1 MSSPTVNV
9 VRYSALIGGIAYGIV
24 HRRTLQAHENKKRE
38 HAAEHH
44 RQHLIEE
51 ARKAW
56 REQHKP
62 KSTGGGEDLC
72 LGLFGGTLAHIHTT
86 VITNPDDPNFDL
98 EKLLLSLE
106 SK

>member
-1 MSSPTVNV
+1 MPSATVNV
-9 VRYSALIGGIAYGIV
+9 VRYSALLGGIAYGIM
-24 HRRTLQAHENKKRE
+24 HRRTLQAQENKKRE

-51 ARKAW
+51 ARKVW
-56 REQHKP
+56 REQHTP
-62 KSTGGGEDLC
+62 KATGG
-72 LGLFGGTLAHIHTT
+72 

-98 EKLLLSLE
+98 EKLILSLE